1 MNKKTI
7 IVIVTLLIAI
17 PLFLLKSSNINYKEE
32 YPELKV
38 SSPNSIIINDTVYSF
53 FRKFKLNV
61 EAYGYES
68 KTIEF
73 NHRDSDKEIILIEK
87 PINVVFKIND
97 TYDKFIL
104 NNKVLASLDNIKLKK
119 GAHSYEIT
127 SNNHLTYKS
136 NFEIKKY
143 TDELLIPVILKK
155 IDKSLQI
162 SSNPNNAKVFLNNTE
177 LGVTPLTINLD
188 RSNNEIILKK
198 AGYKEKKVKYFVD
211 DNNKSEI
218 KYLLDEDENLISLSS
233 NPPSASV
240 FLDDEYVGITPI
252 KFPNIKKGTIKIK
265 KYGYRDKLI
274 SPSNQTKTINTTL
287 EKDMAEVQFS
297 SNVPAKVILN
307 GRYIGSTPLKK
318 DIQKIKHKISYEA
331 LGHRSIRESFEPLN
345 DKVQI
350 YKNLLTD
357 KQASLID
364 SKNNSTNSIGSKLI
378 LMNPG
383 SITMGSPKRES
394 RRDINELQ
402 KKVKITKHFFI
413 SKNLITESQYKKFKK
428 SSSAS
433 NLPVNNVSWIDAA
446 KFCNWLS
453 RKEGLDQFYIIKGDR
468 LLYFNTKSNG
478 YRLPTEAEWEYAAKS
493 NNPTQGEL
501 IYAWGSD
508 RQIRKL
514 VGNIADQT
522 TEGILANFVPDYDDG
537 YLERSPVGSFRSNQN
552 GLNDITGNL
561 SEWVN
566 DFYSIEIIDP
576 SEIFTDYIGPTVGTT
591 HVIKGSNHYSS
602 TPLQLG
608 LSYRTYGNAEN
619 ELIGFRIARWIY

>member
-1 MNKKTI
+1 
-7 IVIVTLLIAI
+7 
-17 PLFLLKSSNINYKEE
+17 
-32 YPELKV
+32 
-38 SSPNSIIINDTVYSF
+38 
-53 FRKFKLNV
+53 
-61 EAYGYES
+61 
-68 KTIEF
+68 
-73 NHRDSDKEIILIEK
+73 
-87 PINVVFKIND
+87 
-97 TYDKFIL
+97 
-104 NNKVLASLDNIKLKK
+104 
-119 GAHSYEIT
+119 
-127 SNNHLTYKS
+127 
-136 NFEIKKY
+136 
-143 TDELLIPVILKK
+143 
-155 IDKSLQI
+155 
-162 SSNPNNAKVFLNNTE
+162 
-177 LGVTPLTINLD
+177 
-188 RSNNEIILKK
+188 
-198 AGYKEKKVKYFVD
+198 
-211 DNNKSEI
+211 
-218 KYLLDEDENLISLSS
+218 
-233 NPPSASV
+233 
-240 FLDDEYVGITPI
+240 
-252 KFPNIKKGTIKIK
+252 
-265 KYGYRDKLI
+265 
-274 SPSNQTKTINTTL
+274 
-287 EKDMAEVQFS
+287 
-297 SNVPAKVILN
+297 
-307 GRYIGSTPLKK
+307 
-318 DIQKIKHKISYEA
+318 
-331 LGHRSIRESFEPLN
+331 
-345 DKVQI
+345 
-350 YKNLLTD
+350 
-357 KQASLID
+357 
-364 SKNNSTNSIGSKLI
+364 
-378 LMNPG
+378 MNPG

-413 SKNLITESQYKKFKK
+413 SKNLITESQFKKFKK
-428 SSSAS
+428 STSAS

-619 ELIGFRIARWIY
+619 ELVGFRIARWIY